1 MARGTS
7 LFQAVRRTTAKVF
20 SRQRLEEL
28 IRPQGEWRNEVC
40 MQVTMLTTQ
49 SQTIKKLIVDRSFLW
64 MVSPAQ
70 RLIAKV
76 TVVIEMFAK
85 TKLLSGVAFTWRL
98 VCVLL

>member
-1 MARGTS
+1 
-7 LFQAVRRTTAKVF
+7 
-20 SRQRLEEL
+20 
-28 IRPQGEWRNEVC
+28 

-85 TKLLSGVAFTWRL
+85 RKLLLGAAFTWRK
-98 VCVLL
+98 VCVRLFLLPVDMAASWTLWVDGLGKTDVNLTAF

>member
-28 IRPQGEWRNEVC
+28 IMPQGEWRKEVC

-85 TKLLSGVAFTWRL
+85 TKLLPGVAFTWRI

>member
-1 MARGTS
+1 
-7 LFQAVRRTTAKVF
+7 
-20 SRQRLEEL
+20 
-28 IRPQGEWRNEVC
+28 
-40 MQVTMLTTQ
+40 MQVTMLTAQ

-85 TKLLSGVAFTWRL
+85 TKLLPGVAFTWRI
-98 VCVLL
+98 VCVLLLVKLNFICSDRSSYSDGGQL